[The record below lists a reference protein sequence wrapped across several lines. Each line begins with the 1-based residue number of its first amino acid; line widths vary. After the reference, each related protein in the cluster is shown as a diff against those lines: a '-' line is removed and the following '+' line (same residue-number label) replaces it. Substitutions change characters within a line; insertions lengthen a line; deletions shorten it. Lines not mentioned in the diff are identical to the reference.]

1 MKPAAPPKIFWYLIT
16 TYFFCG
22 LAVSGGRVAASLYCL
37 KQGLSESSV
46 GVLFGLY
53 GLLPMFFSVMVGRLV
68 DRVGPASPMR
78 IGCALLVF
86 AFALVV
92 ILPQTSAMFVMAA
105 CCGIGLNIV
114 TVSGQYVVGKL
125 QDGDSVARVRN
136 YGWFSIGQSSGNV
149 LGPLLAGFVIDL
161 YSYQVVFIV
170 MIAAALI
177 ALVCVLYKHTALSKI
192 HLPSIKVVDDT
203 KSAETLI
210 STPDMRNI
218 YIVGIMLS
226 MSWDIFLFLIPIV
239 GHRLQF
245 SASVVGAILSSFA
258 IGTFMVRLM
267 MPRISIRFNE
277 WQILTGSI
285 AIIIGVYILLPL
297 IKFIPLLFLLGFIF
311 GMAVGCSQPNMLSLL
326 HSKAPKG
333 RGAEAV
339 GFRQMLCNASGVIV
353 PGMFGGGAAVLGVV
367 PIFWSVALFMTLALP
382 LALREQRRVVNR

>member
-1 MKPAAPPKIFWYLIT
+1 MKSAAPPRIFWYLIA
-16 TYFFCG
+16 TYFLCG

-46 GVLFGLY
+46 GILFGLY

-68 DRVGPASPMR
+68 DRIGPGNPIR

-92 ILPQTSAMFVMAA
+92 VVPQTPAIFMMAA
-105 CCGIGLNIV
+105 CCGIGLNMV
-114 TVSGQYVVGKL
+114 TVASQYVVGKL

-149 LGPLLAGFVIDL
+149 LGPLLAGFIIDL
-161 YSYQVVFIV
+161 YSYQVVFMAMV
-170 MIAAALI
+170 AVALV
-177 ALVCVLYKHTALSKI
+177 ALVCVLHKHTALSKI
-192 HLPSIKVVDDT
+192 RLPSVKAVVDT
-203 KSAETLI
+203 KSTEALM
-210 STPDMRNI
+210 SKPDMRSI

-239 GHRLQF
+239 GYRLQF
-245 SASVVGAILSSFA
+245 SASVIGTILSSFA
-258 IGTFMVRLM
+258 VGTFVVRLM
-267 MPRISIRFNE
+267 MPRISMRFNE

-297 IKFIPLLFLLGFIF
+297 TKFIPLLFLLGFIF

-382 LALREQRRVVNR
+382 FAIREQRRVVSR

>member
-1 MKPAAPPKIFWYLIT
+1 
-16 TYFFCG
+16 
-22 LAVSGGRVAASLYCL
+22 
-37 KQGLSESSV
+37 
-46 GVLFGLY
+46 
-53 GLLPMFFSVMVGRLV
+53 
-68 DRVGPASPMR
+68 
-78 IGCALLVF
+78 
-86 AFALVV
+86 
-92 ILPQTSAMFVMAA
+92 
-105 CCGIGLNIV
+105 
-114 TVSGQYVVGKL
+114 
-125 QDGDSVARVRN
+125 
-136 YGWFSIGQSSGNV
+136 
-149 LGPLLAGFVIDL
+149 
-161 YSYQVVFIV
+161 
-170 MIAAALI
+170 
-177 ALVCVLYKHTALSKI
+177 
-192 HLPSIKVVDDT
+192 
-203 KSAETLI
+203 
-210 STPDMRNI
+210 
-218 YIVGIMLS
+218 
-226 MSWDIFLFLIPIV
+226 LIPIV

-326 HSKAPKG
+326 YSKAPKG